1 MINLKA
7 RETRTLVA
15 VHGWAGAVLGLLLYA
30 VIVTGTVAV
39 FANEIKTWS
48 GGLLGTSEPMSQ
60 PLSAVLSR
68 PPRTS
73 R

>member
-30 VIVTGTVAV
+30 VIVA
-39 FANEIKTWS
+39 AWRPR
-48 GGLLGTSEPMSQ
+48 GLTDSWCYLRA
-60 PLSAVLSR
+60 LR
-68 PPRTS
+68 
-73 R
+73 